1 MKFLRSKSIRT
12 FLCLPVFIAGTAF
25 IASCSHAHGQREPV
39 DYVDPYIGTIAMM
52 LQTTSPTVQLPHG
65 MARVAPA
72 FTPGIYD
79 KYLADKIY
87 SFPAGL
93 SWIMSTTG
101 ELRVAQPG
109 IASGFDHD
117 FEDVSPH
124 YGKVLLEDYD
134 ITAEYTITD
143 HALFY
148 RFTYPGDSPAQILIG
163 NNTGVEIVDTRT
175 IRGVGHRGLNVWFH
189 AEFSEPFGVSGTW
202 KEGIPDE
209 GGSSQSGRETGAYA
223 GFSPAP
229 GDQVLVKI
237 GISYIGAEQAR
248 ANLEMEIPGWDFDAV
263 KAKARRTWNEAL
275 NRIRVEGGTEKQRTI
290 FYTALYRA
298 LGRMTNIT
306 EYGRYY
312 SGFDNQVHDT
322 DGHDFY
328 TNDGL
333 WDTYRCMHPLQMI
346 IEPERRNDILHA
358 YVRMYEQCGWMPAFP
373 NIMGGGNSN
382 AMIGHHATAMI
393 NDSYVKGF
401 RDFDTEKAYEGMRKN
416 ALQKTMLSRFEG
428 DGLATE
434 LDSVYFEKGFFPALA
449 PGQEEWVEQVNPGM
463 RRQSVSLTLEHCFD
477 DWALAQMAQ
486 QLGKTEDY
494 HYFLQR
500 AHNYRNLF
508 HAESGFMRPRTADGT
523 WIEPFDPI
531 WSGGHGGRDY
541 YTEMNGWDYTWFV
554 PHDPEGLIRLMGGRQ
569 AFLDKLQTY
578 FTTTVD
584 LYMDSS
590 KFHFLSQFPDKTGW
604 IGMYSQ
610 GNEPDH
616 HIPYL
621 YNYAGQPWMTQRRVR
636 QIMDVWFGDVPMGV
650 PGDEDGGS
658 MSAWYVFS
666 AMGFFPFCPGRP
678 AYDIGSP
685 IFEKITM
692 DVGGGNQFII
702 EAPGA
707 SAQNKYI
714 QSATLNGKP
723 LDKPWFEHS
732 ELANGG
738 KLILE
743 MGPRPNKEWG
753 SAPDAAPPSM
763 PERPD

>member
-1 MKFLRSKSIRT
+1 MKYLLCNPVRT
-12 FLCLPVFIAGTAF
+12 FLCLPLLIIVTNIFV
-25 IASCSHAHGQREPV
+25 SCSQAPVQRDPV
-39 DYVDPYIGTIAMM
+39 DCVDPYIGTIAMM
-52 LQTTSPTVQLPHG
+52 LQTTSPTVLLPHG
-65 MARVAPA
+65 MARIAPR
-72 FTPGIYD
+72 FTPVIYD

-87 SFPAGL
+87 SFPVGR

-101 ELRVAQPG
+101 ELQVTQPG

-117 FEDVSPH
+117 FEEVSPH

-134 ITAEYTITD
+134 VITEYTITD

-148 RFTYPGDSPAQILIG
+148 RFTYPGGSKAQILIG
-163 NNTGVEIVDTRT
+163 NNTKVEIVGESS
-175 IRGVGHRGLNVWFH
+175 IRGVENRGLNVWFH
-189 AEFSEPFGVSGTW
+189 AEFSEPFEASGTW
-202 KEGIPDE
+202 KNGVADPAET
-209 GGSSQSGRETGAYA
+209 SQSGREIGAYA
-223 GFSPAP
+223 GFSPKQR
-229 GDQVLVKI
+229 DQVLVKI
-237 GISYIGAEQAR
+237 GISYISAEQAK
-248 ANLEMEIPGWDFDAV
+248 ANLETEIPGWEFEEV
-263 KAKARRTWNEAL
+263 KAEARNTWNEAL

-290 FYTALYRA
+290 FYTSLYRA
-298 LGRMTNIT
+298 LSRMTNIT

-312 SGFDNQVHDT
+312 SGFDGKVHET
-322 DGHDFY
+322 DGDDFY

-346 IEPERRNDILHA
+346 IEPERRSDILQS
-358 YVRMYEQCGWMPAFP
+358 YVRMYEQSGWMPAFP
-373 NIMGGGNSN
+373 GIAGGGNAN
-382 AMIGHHATAMI
+382 VMIGHHATAMI
-393 NDSYVKGF
+393 SDSHCKGF
-401 RDFDTEKAYEGMRKN
+401 TDFDAVKAYEGMRKN
-416 ALQKTMLSRFEG
+416 ALQKTMLSRYNG
-428 DGLATE
+428 DGRATE
-434 LDSVYFEKGFFPALA
+434 LDSVYYQKGFFPALA
-449 PGQEEWVEQVNPGM
+449 PGQEEWVPQVNQGM
-463 RRQSVSLTLEHCFD
+463 RRQSVSVTLEHCFD

-486 QLGKTEDY
+486 RLGYAED
-494 HYFLQR
+494 HARFMER

-508 HAESGFMRPRTADGT
+508 HVETGFMRPRTADGT

-569 AFLDKLQTY
+569 AFLEKLHTY

-584 LYMDSS
+584 LYASRS

-636 QIMDVWFGDVPMGV
+636 QIMDIWFGDVPMGV

-678 AYDIGSP
+678 TYDIASP
-685 IFEKITM
+685 IFEKITL
-692 DVGGGNQFII
+692 DVGDGNRFVI

-714 QSATLNGKP
+714 QSAILNGEP
-723 LDKPWFEHS
+723 LDKPWFEHR
-732 ELANGG
+732 ELAKGG
-738 KLILE
+738 KLVLE

-753 SAPDAAPPSM
+753 SAPGDAPPSM
-763 PERPD
+763 TAN

>member
-1 MKFLRSKSIRT
+1 MKVSTRKSIFVHLHLIIACCF
-12 FLCLPVFIAGTAF
+12 FLFS
-25 IASCSHAHGQREPV
+25 SCTSEISKKDPV
-39 DYVDPYIGTIAMM
+39 DYVDPYIGTIAML

-65 MARVAPA
+65 MARIAPR

-87 SFPAGL
+87 SFQVGR

-101 ELRVAQPG
+101 ELMVSQPA

-117 FEDVSPH
+117 FEEVSPH
-124 YGKVLLEDYD
+124 NGKVLLEDYD
-134 ITAEYTITD
+134 ITAEYTVTN

-148 RFTYPGDSPAQILIG
+148 RFTYPGDSKAHILIG
-163 NNTGVEIVDTRT
+163 NNTAVEIFGDRIIQGVEK
-175 IRGVGHRGLNVWFH
+175 GGLNVWFH
-189 AEFSEPFGVSGTW
+189 AVFSEPFSVSGTW
-202 KEGIPDE
+202 KEGIPDH
-209 GGSSQSGRETGAYA
+209 GGISQSGQEVGAYA
-223 GFSPAP
+223 SFSPKK

-237 GISYIGAEQAR
+237 GISFIDADQAK
-248 ANLEMEIPGWDFDAV
+248 ANLEMEIPGWNYDAV
-263 KAKARRTWNEAL
+263 KDEARRTWNEAL
-275 NRIRVEGGTEKQRTI
+275 NRIKVEGGTEKQRTI
-290 FYTALYRA
+290 FYTSLYRA

-312 SGFDNQVHDT
+312 SGFDGMIHET

-346 IEPERRNDILHA
+346 IEPERRIDILQS
-358 YVRMYEQCGWMPAFP
+358 YVRMYEQSGWMPAFP
-373 NIMGGGNSN
+373 GLAGGGNAN
-382 AMIGHHATAMI
+382 VMIGHHATAMI
-393 NDSYVKGF
+393 NDSYAKGF
-401 RDFDTEKAYEGMRKN
+401 RDFDAEKAYEGMRKN
-416 ALQKTMLSRFEG
+416 ALQKTMLSRYNG
-428 DGLATE
+428 NGRATE
-434 LDSVYFEKGFFPALA
+434 LDSVYYEKGYFPALA
-449 PGQEEWVEQVNPGM
+449 FGEEEWVPQVNQGM
-463 RRQSVSLTLEHCFD
+463 RRQSVSVTLEHCFD
-477 DWALAQMAQ
+477 DWALAQMAER
-486 QLGKTEDY
+486 LGIEED
-494 HYFLQR
+494 HTHFMNR

-508 HAESGFMRPRTADGT
+508 HIETGFMRPRTSDGT

-554 PHDPEGLIRLMGGRQ
+554 PHDPEGLIRLMGGRKE
-569 AFLDKLQTY
+569 FLDKLQTY

-584 LYMDSS
+584 LYASRS

-610 GNEPDH
+610 GNEPAH

-621 YNYAGQPWMTQRRVR
+621 YNYAGQPWKTQRRIR
-636 QIMDVWFGDVPMGV
+636 QIMDIWFGDVPMGV

-678 AYDIGSP
+678 SYDIGSP
-685 IFEKITM
+685 VFEKITI
-692 DVGGGNQFII
+692 DVGGGNKFVV

-714 QSATLNGKP
+714 QSATLNGKT
-723 LDKPWFEHS
+723 LNKPWFEHS
-732 ELANGG
+732 ELVNGG
-738 KLILE
+738 KLFLE

-753 SAPDAAPPSM
+753 SAPGEAPPSM
-763 PERPD
+763 TE